1 MEERKEALQRK
12 KDSGDI
18 GVDEWESRGQIR
30 RGERKGK
37 VKRGRRGAEEEIE
50 RRGGDRRRVTCIFIS
65 CFTDIEPVLVSLLS
79 LSLCFCPD
87 EKMK

>member
-37 VKRGRRGAEEEIE
+37 EKRGRRGAEEEME
-50 RRGGDRRRVTCIFIS
+50 RRER
-65 CFTDIEPVLVSLLS
+65 
-79 LSLCFCPD
+79 
-87 EKMK
+87 